1 VTPQPPVPGYF
12 TTREKLLTRRGV
24 LWLGQ
29 TCNLRCHFCYFLDR
43 IEDHSH
49 PEHAFMELEK
59 AKHICHEL
67 RHRYGNTAV
76 DIQGGEP
83 TIYPRINELVR
94 YCRDIGLYPSLIT
107 NAIILSRRER
117 CEQLQEAGLRD
128 LKISVQGLGT
138 VFDETVGRPG
148 SSQKQAQAIQNCIDL
163 GIPFRFNCVL
173 TINVLPQLVELANL
187 AIDSGA
193 LAFNFLGLNPFQ
205 DQATG
210 KRTAH
215 NVPRY
220 SDVGVALD
228 RALDV
233 LAAAGIEANV
243 RYLPICTVSERHRAS
258 VYDHQQLSY
267 DAQEWDFDSWAW
279 SGQLPQQM
287 KEGDTSPHHTRLAAL
302 TYASSVF
309 AGSPGLLRRVA
320 RTARAGARRALGPF
334 PRARRAARA
343 VYSLAKRAA
352 RTTAPTPP
360 HRDGDDQLGPGTD
373 ELGRDPRVY
382 RDTGIIRAQDRV
394 SDQTTYEHPPQ
405 CMECDVMAI
414 CDGFH
419 FDYVGLF
426 GASEATP
433 IHLGQRVTD
442 PLHFIRQQAKVYE
455 GEEAARPFRQTA
467 PYVRRPGATN
477 IASFWDLPPAEIDT
491 PTGAVQLLPPRRR
504 RPPSS

>member
-1 VTPQPPVPGYF
+1 VTPQPPATGYF
-12 TTREKLLTRRGV
+12 TTKEKLLTRRGV

-67 RHRYGNTAV
+67 RYRYGNTAI

-83 TIYPRINELVR
+83 TIYPRINDLVR

-117 CEQLQEAGLRD
+117 CEQLQAAGLRD
-128 LKISVQGLGT
+128 LKISVQGLGS

-148 SSQKQAQAIQNCIDL
+148 SSQKQAQAIQHCIDL

-187 AIDSGA
+187 AIDAGA
-193 LAFNFLGLNPFQ
+193 LAVNFLGLNPFQ

-210 KRTAH
+210 KRTAY

-220 SDVGVALD
+220 SEVGEALD
-228 RALDV
+228 DALDV
-233 LAAAGIEANV
+233 LAAAGVEANV

-258 VYDHQQLSY
+258 VYDYQQLSY
-267 DAQEWDFDSWAW
+267 DGQEWDFDSWAW

-287 KEGDTSPHHTRLAAL
+287 KEGDTSSHHTSLAAL
-302 TYASSVF
+302 TYSSSVF
-309 AGSPGLLRRVA
+309 ADPPGLARRVA
-320 RTARAGARRALGPF
+320 RALRVGARRALGPF
-334 PRARRAARA
+334 PRAHSAARA
-343 VYSLAKRAA
+343 VYSLVKRAA
-352 RTTAPTPP
+352 RTKTAVPP
-360 HRDGDDQLGPGTD
+360 RRDGTDQSASEID
-373 ELGRDPRVY
+373 ELGRDPQVY
-382 RDTGIIRAQDRV
+382 RDTGIIRAQDRG

-405 CMECDVMAI
+405 CMECDAMAI

-419 FDYVGLF
+419 FDYVGMF

-433 IHLGQRVTD
+433 IQVGQRVTD
-442 PLHFIRQQAKVYE
+442 PLHFIREQTKVYE
-455 GEEAARPFRQTA
+455 REEAARPFRHAA
-467 PYVRRPGATN
+467 PYTRRQGSTN
-477 IASFWDLPPAEIDT
+477 IASFWEPSTAEPDAPAGT
-491 PTGAVQLLPPRRR
+491 VQLLPPRRR
-504 RPPSS
+504 PPSS